1 MAAQGGALPKISQ
14 QIHIDNA
21 GRWFWNQL
29 KKELSPYPGRAWV
42 VGRVTIASTIVMIL
56 VMTFRLPGGFLG
68 AIFTFFLSRENPMA
82 TFRAGSRTVLAF
94 LAATAYTTITVSMLI
109 ADPMTHFL
117 WVALSLFIAFYLIRV
132 MVDYGTAVAYGFMVA
147 GSIPLWDQFTLNV
160 NDRLENTLW
169 ITLSVAVGVAVTVVV
184 EFVFRR
190 VHPVTDLTEG
200 IEERLKT
207 VEAVLRHAATN
218 QPLASATDQKLT
230 LYTTVGPSRLRRL
243 ITRSDYGARFK
254 SQMNT
259 AIALVGRLMDITGSF
274 QLSLKERSEPISTA
288 ERERCRLLADQ
299 IAVLSKDL
307 SLRKVPED
315 IKIPMR
321 DEPSSVHF
329 LFEMERTVAFIPKAF
344 LETEPVNK
352 LIPAPLD
359 DEMRERIFV
368 VDAFSN
374 PTHLQFAIRGTLA
387 AVACYVVYTSI
398 DWTGL
403 STSLATCFI
412 TALSTIG
419 SSRQKQVLRLG
430 GALIGGIIFGMGAQI
445 FVLPYLDI
453 VGFTLLFAFV
463 TAISA
468 WVSTASSRLSYLGVQ
483 MALAFYLINLQ
494 EFTIQTSLSIARDR
508 VFGVLLGLL
517 AMWLIFDRLWVR
529 DALDEMQTLFSRN
542 LEIVAELAEQL
553 LEEDLVK
560 AIKRMRLLRDQLNA
574 GFLAVTAQAD
584 ALLFEFG
591 PKRQR
596 KLEIREDVRRWQPSI
611 RTILQLQMTAVQ
623 YRAKRS
629 VIEIPEGVSQAYE
642 AFAKDLATVLHA
654 LANEIIGKP
663 VGNVPDIKSSAT
675 RLQQAT
681 KEYYQGF
688 GAVVPPESLD
698 VIELAENL
706 SSVIAPLYEDIHATF
721 ASSTFTSPM
730 RRFTSAGRSRLS

>member
-14 QIHIDNA
+14 QSNIENA
-21 GRWFWNQL
+21 GTWFWNQL
-29 KKELSPYPGRAWV
+29 KKELTPYPGRAWV

-56 VMTFRLPGGFLG
+56 VMTFRLPGGYLG

-94 LAATAYTTITVSMLI
+94 LAATVYATITIAMLI

-117 WVALSLFIAFYLIRV
+117 WVAFSLFIAFYLIRV
-132 MVDYGTAVAYGFMVA
+132 MVDYGTAVAFGFMLSGA
-147 GSIPLWDQFTLNV
+147 IPLWDQATLNV
-160 NDRLENTLW
+160 NQRLENTLW
-169 ITLSVAVGVAVTVVV
+169 VTLSVAVGVAVTVVV

-207 VEAVLRHAATN
+207 IEAVLRHASTN
-218 QPLASATDQKLT
+218 QPLDSATEQRLT

-243 ITRSDYGARFK
+243 IARSDYGARFK

-259 AIALVGRLMDITGSF
+259 AIALVGRLIDITGSF
-274 QLSLKERSEPISTA
+274 QLSLKVRSEPISPA
-288 ERERCRLLADQ
+288 DRERCRLLADRV
-299 IAVLSKDL
+299 AVLRKDL
-307 SLRKVPED
+307 LLAEVPKD
-315 IKIPMR
+315 IKIPVQE
-321 DEPSSVHF
+321 EPSSVHF

-344 LETEPVNK
+344 LGTEPVEK
-352 LIPAPLD
+352 FIPAPLD
-359 DEMRERIFV
+359 DETRERIFV
-368 VDAFSN
+368 ADAFSN

-387 AVACYVVYTSI
+387 AVACYVIYTSI
-398 DWTGL
+398 DWRGL

-419 SSRQKQVLRLG
+419 SSRQKQILRLG

-445 FVLPYLDI
+445 FVLPYLDTI
-453 VGFTLLFAFV
+453 AGFTLLFAFV
-463 TAISA
+463 TGVSA

-483 MALAFYLINLQ
+483 MSLAFYLINLQ
-494 EFTIQTSLSIARDR
+494 EFAIQTSLSIARDR

-517 AMWLIFDRLWVR
+517 SMWLIFDRLWVR

-542 LEIVAELAEQL
+542 LEMVAELAEQL
-553 LEEDLVK
+553 LEEDIVK
-560 AIKRMRLLRDQLNA
+560 TIKRVRLLRDELNA

-591 PKRQR
+591 PKRQQ

-611 RTILQLQMTAVQ
+611 RTILQLQMTAMQ

-629 VIEIPEGVSQAYE
+629 IIQIPEAIAQAYE
-642 AFAKDLATVLHA
+642 AFEKDVAAVLHA
-654 LANEIIGKP
+654 LAKEVLGKP
-663 VGNVPDIKSSAT
+663 VLNVPNMQTSAA
-675 RLQQAT
+675 RLQQT
-681 KEYYQGF
+681 ITDYYQGL
-688 GAVVPPESLD
+688 ATAVPPESLD
-698 VIELAENL
+698 VMKLTENL
-706 SSVIAPLYEDIHATF
+706 SSVIAPLYADMRATF
-721 ASSTFTSPM
+721 
-730 RRFTSAGRSRLS
+730 SRLR

>member
-1 MAAQGGALPKISQ
+1 MAAQGGALPKIPQ
-14 QIHIDNA
+14 QIHVDNA
-21 GRWFWNQL
+21 GTWFWNQL
-29 KKELSPYPGRAWV
+29 KKELTPYPGRAWV
-42 VGRVTIASTIVMIL
+42 VGRVTIASTIVMLL
-56 VMTFRLPGGFLG
+56 VMTFRLPGGYLG

-94 LAATAYTTITVSMLI
+94 LAATVYTAITVSLFI

-117 WVALSLFIAFYLIRV
+117 WVAFSLFLAFYLIRV
-132 MVDYGTAVAYGFMVA
+132 MVDYGTAVAFGFMLSGA
-147 GSIPLWDQFTLNV
+147 IPLWDQATVNV
-160 NDRLENTLW
+160 NQRLENTLW
-169 ITLSVAVGVAVTVVV
+169 VTLSVAVGVAVTVLV

-190 VHPVTDLTEG
+190 VHPVTDLSEG

-218 QPLASATDQKLT
+218 QPLDDATDQRLT
-230 LYTTVGPSRLRRL
+230 LYTSVGPSRLRRL
-243 ITRSDYGARFK
+243 IARSDYGARFK

-259 AIALVGRLMDITGSF
+259 AIALVGRLIDITGSF
-274 QLSLKERSEPISTA
+274 QLSLKDRSEPIPPA

-299 IAVLSKDL
+299 VAALGKNL
-307 SLRKVPED
+307 LLAEVPKD
-315 IKIPMR
+315 IKIPVQE
-321 DEPSSVHF
+321 EPSSVHF

-344 LETEPVNK
+344 LGTEPIDK
-352 LIPAPLD
+352 FIPAPLD
-359 DEMRERIFV
+359 DEMSERIFV
-368 VDAFSN
+368 ADAFSN
-374 PTHLQFAIRGTLA
+374 PTHVQFAIRGTLA
-387 AVACYVVYTSI
+387 AVACYVIYTSI

-412 TALSTIG
+412 TALSTVG

-463 TAISA
+463 TGISS

-483 MALAFYLINLQ
+483 MALAFYLINMQ
-494 EFTIQTSLSIARDR
+494 EFAIQTSLSIARDR

-517 AMWLIFDRLWVR
+517 SMWLIFDRLWVR

-542 LEIVAELAEQL
+542 LEMVAELAEQL
-553 LEEDLVK
+553 LEEDIVK

-584 ALLFEFG
+584 AILFEFG
-591 PKRQR
+591 PKRQQ

-611 RTILQLQMTAVQ
+611 RTILQLQMTALQ

-629 VIEIPEGVSQAYE
+629 IIEIPEAIAQAHE
-642 AFAKDLATVLHA
+642 AFEKDIAAVLHA
-654 LANEIIGKP
+654 LANEVVGKP
-663 VGNVPDIKSSAT
+663 VMNVPNIQTST
-675 RLQQAT
+675 RHLQQT
-681 KEYYQGF
+681 ITDYYQGL
-688 GAVVPPESLD
+688 GTPVSPESLD
-698 VIELAENL
+698 VMELAESL
-706 SSVIAPLYEDIHATF
+706 SSVIAPLYADMQATF
-721 ASSTFTSPM
+721 
-730 RRFTSAGRSRLS
+730 SRLREGRLGQIAVRLPKVG

>member
-14 QIHIDNA
+14 QIHVDNA
-21 GRWFWNQL
+21 GKWFWNQL
-29 KKELSPYPGRAWV
+29 KKELAPYPGRAWV
-42 VGRVTIASTIVMIL
+42 VGRVTIASTIVMLL

-94 LAATAYTTITVSMLI
+94 LVGTAYTIITVSMLI
-109 ADPMTHFL
+109 ADPLTHFL
-117 WVALSLFIAFYLIRV
+117 WVPLSLFIAFYLMRV
-132 MVDYGTAVAYGFMVA
+132 MLDYGTAVAYGFMVA
-147 GSIPLWDQFTLNV
+147 GAIPLWDQTTLNV

-207 VEAVLRHAATN
+207 VEAVLRHASTN
-218 QPLASATDQKLT
+218 QPLDSATDERLT
-230 LYTTVGPSRLRRL
+230 LYTSVGPSRLRRL
-243 ITRSDYGARFK
+243 IARSDYGERFK

-259 AIALVGRLMDITGSF
+259 AVALVGRLIDITGSF
-274 QLSLKERSEPISTA
+274 QISLKDRREPILPA
-288 ERERCRLLADQ
+288 DRERCRLLADQ
-299 IAVLSKDL
+299 VAVLCKNL

-315 IKIPMR
+315 IKIPMQ
-321 DEPSSVHF
+321 DESSPVHF

-344 LETEPVNK
+344 LGTESVDK

-368 VDAFSN
+368 ADAFSN

-419 SSRQKQVLRLG
+419 SSRQKQILRLG

-494 EFTIQTSLSIARDR
+494 EFAIQTSLSIARDR

-542 LEIVAELAEQL
+542 LEMVAEVAEQL
-553 LEEDLVK
+553 LEEDIVK

-591 PKRQR
+591 PRRQK
-596 KLEIREDVRRWQPSI
+596 KLEIREDVRRWQPSV
-611 RTILQLQMTAVQ
+611 RTILQLQMTALQ

-629 VIEIPEGVSQAYE
+629 IIEIPEAIAQARV
-642 AFAKDLATVLHA
+642 AFEKDIAVVLRA
-654 LANEIIGKP
+654 LANEMLGKT
-663 VGNVPDIKSSAT
+663 VVDVPNIQTSAT
-675 RLQQAT
+675 HLQQT
-681 KEYYQGF
+681 ITNYYQELGT
-688 GAVVPPESLD
+688 AVPPEALD
-698 VIELAENL
+698 VIELTENL
-706 SSVIAPLYEDIHATF
+706 SSVIAPLDADMHATF
-721 ASSTFTSPM
+721 
-730 RRFTSAGRSRLS
+730 SRLRYLAVDKK